1 MKARNVRNLV
11 DEKAATPDTA
21 NRLLG
26 LISILMEH
34 AIAAGWREDNPAFG
48 VKRIKHRSTGF
59 APWSEPDIAAYRAHY
74 PLGTRERLVLE
85 LAIGTAN
92 RRGDLVRLG
101 WRHVVNG
108 AIVIKQS
115 KTGATATAPIS
126 PELHAA
132 LDLCPR
138 DRLTFIAAPAA
149 ARSARTALGPSFVTG
164 CARLASPIG
173 WRCTGSASARRSAS
187 PRPDVRNMK

>member
-1 MKARNVRNLV
+1 MG
-11 DEKAATPDTA
+11 EKAATPDTA
-21 NRLLG
+21 NRLLS

-34 AIAAGWREDNPAFG
+34 AISEGWREDNPAFG

-59 APWSEPDIAAYRAHY
+59 ATWGEPDIAAYRAHY

-85 LAIGTAN
+85 LAIGTAQ

-115 KTGATATAPIS
+115 KTGATATVPIV

-138 DRLTFIAAPAA
+138 DRLTFIAKSMA
-149 ARSARTALGPSFVTG
+149 ARSARKALGPSFASGCVRPDSPTG
-164 CARLASPIG
+164 YRLHGLRKRATERLAEAG
-173 WRCTGSASARRSAS
+173 QRH
-187 PRPDVRNMK
+187 MK